1 MSGKK
6 HRPRP
11 TVAELIGEKPMSV
24 RKTCEHQDVTPD
36 GVVSP
41 VCKALSITRQH
52 GWLCSH
58 HSNLVHAKRPVH
70 VKIVR
75 LDVLVITPE
84 EIFSADARDSRAS
97 DVDLRLLRVK
107 GTHANLSEAEATD
120 EEGE

>member
-11 TVAELIGEKPMSV
+11 TVAELIGEKVVPA
-24 RKTCEHQDVTPD
+24 RLTCEHQDVTPD
-36 GVVSP
+36 GVVSA
-41 VCKALSITRQH
+41 VCKALSVTRQH

-58 HSNLVHAKRPVH
+58 HSNIVHAKRPVH

-75 LDVLVITPE
+75 LDLIPITPE

-107 GTHANLSEAEATD
+107 GTNADLSEAEVAD